1 MKRAALLNI
10 ELSQI
15 IAAMGHGDMLVI
27 GDAGLPVPPGVRRV
41 DLAVARGVPSLDQVL
56 QAVLS
61 ELQVETAIVAH
72 ECLDGQ
78 QQLPAWYQQRQAD
91 GLPSAPQCVSHEE
104 FKVMSRQAVAVVRT
118 GECTPYANIALRSG
132 VAF

>member
-15 IAAMGHGDMLVI
+15 IAAMGHGDLLVI

-41 DLAVARGVPSLDQVL
+41 DLAVARGVPTLGQVL
-56 QAVLS
+56 QAILS
-61 ELQVETAIVAH
+61 ELQVESAIVAD
-72 ECLDGQ
+72 ECLDG

-91 GLPSAPQCVSHEE
+91 GLPSAPQCLSHEA
-104 FKVMSRQAVAVVRT
+104 FKALSRQAVAVVRT

>member
-56 QAVLS
+56 QAILS
-61 ELQVETAIVAH
+61 ELQVEAAIVAN
-72 ECLDGQ
+72 ECLDG
-78 QQLPAWYQQRQAD
+78 QQLPAWYQRRQAD
-91 GLPSAPQCVSHEE
+91 GLPSAPQCVSHEA
-104 FKVMSRQAVAVVRT
+104 FKAMSRQAVAVVRT

>member
-56 QAVLS
+56 EAILS
-61 ELQVETAIVAH
+61 ELQVEAAIVAN
-72 ECLDGQ
+72 ECLDG

-91 GLPSAPQCVSHEE
+91 GLPSAPQCVPHEA
-104 FKVMSRQAVAVVRT
+104 FKAMSRQAVAVVRT

>member
-15 IAAMGHGDMLVI
+15 IASMGHGDMLVI

-41 DLAVARGVPSLDQVL
+41 DLAVVRGVPSLDQVL
-56 QAVLS
+56 QAILS
-61 ELQVETAIVAH
+61 ELQVETATVAL
-72 ECLDGQ
+72 ECLDG

-91 GLPSAPQCVSHEE
+91 GLPSAPQCVPHEE
-104 FKVMSRQAVAVVRT
+104 FKTLSRQAVAVVRT
-118 GECTPYANIALRSG
+118 GECTPYANIVLHSG
-132 VAF
+132 VVF

>member
-56 QAVLS
+56 QAILS
-61 ELQVETAIVAH
+61 ELQVEAAIVAH

-78 QQLPAWYQQRQAD
+78 QLPAWYQQRQTD

-104 FKVMSRQAVAVVRT
+104 FKAMSRQAVAVVRT

>member
-15 IAAMGHGDMLVI
+15 IAAMGHGDLLVI

-56 QAVLS
+56 QAILS
-61 ELQVETAIVAH
+61 ELQVEAAVVAN
-72 ECLDGQ
+72 ECLDGP
-78 QQLPAWYQQRQAD
+78 QLPAWYQQRQAD
-91 GLPSAPQCVSHEE
+91 GLPSAPQCVSHEA
-104 FKVMSRQAVAVVRT
+104 FKALSRQAVAVVRT

>member
-15 IAAMGHGDMLVI
+15 IAAMGHGDVLVI

-41 DLAVARGVPSLDQVL
+41 DVAVARGVPTLDQVL
-56 QAVLS
+56 QAILS
-61 ELQVETAIVAH
+61 ELQVESAVVAD
-72 ECLDGQ
+72 ECLDG

-91 GLPSAPQCVSHEE
+91 GLPSAPQRVSHEA
-104 FKVMSRQAVAVVRT
+104 FKALSRQAVAVVRT

>member
-56 QAVLS
+56 QAILS
-61 ELQVETAIVAH
+61 ELQVEAAIVAK
-72 ECLDGQ
+72 ECLDG

-104 FKVMSRQAVAVVRT
+104 FKAMSRQAVAVVRT

>member
-15 IAAMGHGDMLVI
+15 IAGMGHGDLLVI

-41 DLAVARGVPSLDQVL
+41 DLAVARGVPTLDQVL
-56 QAVLS
+56 QAILS
-61 ELQVETAIVAH
+61 ELQVESAVVAD

-78 QQLPAWYQQRQAD
+78 QLPTWYQQRQAD
-91 GLPSAPQCVSHEE
+91 GLPSAPQCVSHEA
-104 FKVMSRQAVAVVRT
+104 FKALSRQAVAVVRT